1 MFRIMKKNVI
11 PWLVSHLAAVMVIFL
26 LPGGCLK
33 EEVPYL
39 TLSEEGD
46 IEMEYDGGLF
56 LSRSRPI
63 RCGLQPRMPAGVSS
77 AAEKVHIK
85 GNLF

>member
-1 MFRIMKKNVI
+1 MGLQICLNNKDHKMFRIMKKNVI

-46 IEMEYDGGLF
+46 IEME
-56 LSRSRPI
+56 
-63 RCGLQPRMPAGVSS
+63 
-77 AAEKVHIK
+77 
-85 GNLF
+85 